1 MGVPKPQKDPR
12 VLHMP
17 KQPRNN
23 LPLETPCLGTGSK
36 ELNRKPGGAAAL
48 AALSMLAASRVPLTS
63 LLKCRNFANLL
74 KKKKKIKKAQL
85 GEAAKVP
92 RNEMY
97 LTEQEVWRSQAL
109 KCPKCL
115 VVLQTSAGHFPEAG
129 LQESS
134 A

>member
-1 MGVPKPQKDPR
+1 
-12 VLHMP
+12 MP
-17 KQPRNN
+17 WLQTAMEQFA
-23 LPLETPCLGTGSK
+23 LGETAPGDRL
-36 ELNRKPGGAAAL
+36 GGAEQETRRGSSPRCVIHARCQPCATHKL
-48 AALSMLAASRVPLTS
+48 VEMQKFCQFAS
-63 LLKCRNFANLL
+63 
-74 KKKKKIKKAQL
+74 KKKIKKAQL
-85 GEAAKVP
+85 GEVAKVP
-92 RNEMY
+92 QNEMY

>member
-1 MGVPKPQKDPR
+1 
-12 VLHMP
+12 
-17 KQPRNN
+17 
-23 LPLETPCLGTGSK
+23 
-36 ELNRKPGGAAAL
+36 
-48 AALSMLAASRVPLTS
+48 
-63 LLKCRNFANLL
+63 
-74 KKKKKIKKAQL
+74 
-85 GEAAKVP
+85 
-92 RNEMY
+92 MY